1 MPDDDDLDERDF
13 IFACDRNEKAADK
26 KLKDSDTI
34 VVGGFG
40 CGLKVQDDA
49 LTVLPGQAYKDQ
61 VVKPPHK
68 LYRAVHGIKR
78 IVILSSQGFLTLAAL
93 QWTAE
98 QNIAVLVINEHAQ
111 LLLSIPSD
119 QDPDAKLRRAQYRAG
134 DNGQAASIVSE
145 LLHVRI
151 SQQLAM
157 LRKLPDHT
165 IIEKRLVLT
174 AGQKIIVKENGRQVP
189 GPFIWEPFEVA
200 LTKIS
205 TLNDTSSMMQY
216 EATLSNLYWSA
227 FVGIPIR
234 WLKTDR
240 RRIPPHWKSISPRL
254 SPLSPYH
261 NAMRAINPFHS
272 TLNFAYA
279 LLQGQ
284 CKLALLAYGFDTSCG
299 VLHSDK
305 LNRDSLAFDLMEAHR
320 TMVDDLTLQL
330 FTTRKLAKG
339 DFIVLPTG
347 ECRLNPEFA
356 RLVATTCRLPQKVI
370 DASARWLRTL
380 FLDRGICRADKTIS

>member
-1 MPDDDDLDERDF
+1 MPDDDLDERDF
-13 IFACDRNEKAADK
+13 IFACDRDRKAADK

-40 CGLKVQDDA
+40 SGLKVQDDA
-49 LTVLPGQAYKDQ
+49 LVVLSGQAYKDQ
-61 VVKPPHK
+61 AVKSPHK
-68 LYRAVHGIKR
+68 LYRAIHSIKR
-78 IVILSSQGFLTLAAL
+78 IVILSGQGFITLAAL
-93 QWTAE
+93 QWCVE
-98 QNIAVLVINEHAQ
+98 QNIALLVINEHAQ
-111 LLLSIPSD
+111 LLLCLPD
-119 QDPDAKLRRAQYRAG
+119 QESDAKLRRVQYRAV
-134 DNGQAASIVSE
+134 DNGKATSIVSE

-189 GPFIWEPFEVA
+189 GPFIWEPFEAA
-200 LTKIS
+200 LTKIF
-205 TLNDTSSMMQY
+205 TLADTTTMMQY

-240 RRIPPHWKSISPRL
+240 RRIPPHWKEICPRL

-284 CKLALLAYGFDTSCG
+284 CKQALLAYGFDTACG

-305 LNRDSLAFDLMEAHR
+305 PNRDSLTFDLMECHKA
-320 TMVDDLTLQL
+320 MVDDLVLHL

-339 DFIVLPTG
+339 DFTTLPSG
-347 ECRLNPEFA
+347 ECRMNPEFA
-356 RLVATTCRLPQKVI
+356 RFVTTTCRLPRASI
-370 DASARWLRTL
+370 DASARWLRSM
-380 FLDRGICRADKTIS
+380 FLSNHPAGSATRGS